1 MTAAGQPF
9 EVVVEDIAG
18 VPTRVW
24 KHALPTLRDVLEGSR
39 AHAGRTFLVYEDERT
54 TFAGHFAAVAALAHV
69 LREEYGVV
77 KGDRVAIAMRNYPE
91 WIVAFWAT
99 VSIGAIAVTLN
110 AWWVAD
116 ELEYGLTDSGAKVLL
131 ADAER
136 LARVHDRL
144 GRLGVA
150 AAVARPDGPLPDGV
164 ADLAPLLVPGPG
176 RSDLPAVE
184 LAPGDDA
191 TIMYTSGTTGFPKG
205 AVGTHRN
212 MVTNLWSL
220 LFRGALAAK
229 QGDVPMFGGG
239 AGSEPPAVLLT
250 VPLFHV
256 TGSHAIM
263 LPALHNGSKV
273 VMMYRWDP
281 ERALDLIEQER
292 VTTFVGVPTM
302 SWELLGA
309 SSFPTRDV
317 SSLRAVTGGGAPMP
331 PELGRRLARELPG
344 ARPGVGYGL
353 TESSSLVTSNNGD
366 DYLARPDSVG
376 PPLPVVELRIVGADG
391 TDAPSGGLGEVWV
404 KGPNVVRGYWGKPED
419 TAATFSEG
427 WLHTGD
433 IGRLDDDGYLY
444 VVDRVKDV
452 VIRGGENVYCAEVEA
467 AAYEHPAV
475 AEAVVFGV
483 PDERLGEEVGIAVVA
498 ATGRSLSA
506 ADLRAHLSGRMAR
519 FKVPARVWIL
529 GEHLPRNASG
539 KIAKRHVRDLL
550 LGEPPDGAEPEK
562 DQMRD
567 GTMSKGSTN
576 GAGA

>member
-1 MTAAGQPF
+1 MNRAEAVAAVTAAGQPF
-9 EVVVEDIAG
+9 EMAVEDVAG
-18 VPTRVW
+18 IPTRVW

-39 AHAGRTFLVYEDERT
+39 AHGDRTFLVYEGERI
-54 TFAGHFAAVAALAHV
+54 TFEDHFAAVTALARA
-69 LREEYGVV
+69 LRDDYGVV

-99 VSIGAIAVTLN
+99 VSLGAVAVTLN
-110 AWWVAD
+110 AWWVGD

-144 GRLGVA
+144 DRLGVV
-150 AAVARPDGPLPDGV
+150 AAVARPGGPVPDGV
-164 ADLAPLLVPGPG
+164 ADLATLLAPVPG
-176 RSDLPAVE
+176 RADLPAVE
-184 LAPGDDA
+184 LEPGDDA

-220 LFRGALAAK
+220 LFRGALAAA
-229 QGDVPMFGGG
+229 QGDVPMFAGGPG
-239 AGSEPPAVLLT
+239 VAPPAVLLT

-256 TGSHAIM
+256 TGSHAVM
-263 LPALHNGSKV
+263 LPALHNGTKV
-273 VMMYRWDP
+273 VMMYKWDP

-309 SSFPTRDV
+309 PSFKTRDV

-331 PELGRRLARELPG
+331 PELGRRLALELPG

-353 TESSSLVTSNNGD
+353 TESSSLVASNNGA
-366 DYLARPDSVG
+366 DYLARPHSVG
-376 PPLPVVELRIVGADG
+376 PPLPVVEVRIVAADG
-391 TDAPSGGLGEVWV
+391 TDVAAGALGELWI
-404 KGPNVVRGYWGKPED
+404 KGPNVVRGYWRKPED

-433 IGRLDDDGYLY
+433 IGRVDEDGYLY
-444 VVDRVKDV
+444 IVDRVKDV

-483 PDERLGEEVGIAVVA
+483 PDERLGEAVGIAVVA
-498 ATGRSLSA
+498 EAGRTLSA
-506 ADLRAHLSGRMAR
+506 ADLRAHLSGRIAR
-519 FKVPARVWIL
+519 FKVPARVWVL
-529 GEHLPRNASG
+529 AEQLPRNAAG
-539 KIAKRHVRDLL
+539 KIAKRDVRDLL
-550 LGEPPDGAEPEK
+550 LQEAPAAEEEEQAMGA
-562 DQMRD
+562 
-567 GTMSKGSTN
+567 TS
-576 GAGA
+576 